1 MAGILCNRPYL
12 RLESCIWKYELL
24 CINCWLFMFYVLD
37 DKLSCMFTLCHFV
50 LDNTYYLFFALIFV
64 TSICW
69 VITVYYKPF
78 SIMSYLLKLF
88 FFLFVFI
95 LVIFT
100 VFMLKQLSKHC
111 SAYKYYKDNFLYR
124 CRHLF
129 CWNYCKNVNNCHILN
144 YSKLNR

>member
-88 FFLFVFI
+88 FFLCLFLF
-95 LVIFT
+95 L
-100 VFMLKQLSKHC
+100 LYSQYLC
-111 SAYKYYKDNFLYR
+111 S
-124 CRHLF
+124 
-129 CWNYCKNVNNCHILN
+129 NNCQNIAQLTSIIKITF
-144 YSKLNR
+144 YTDADIYFVEIIVKMLIIAIF